1 MIIGLVKLIPLALL
15 KTIAVAWYFQLAQK
29 LLFIFNWFTSE
40 LVMCLLCLYFYLQY
54 LRNARDFKFYYLLQS
69 FFDEQVI
76 AMILRVHSKDK
87 HAYVLP
93 IFVLNFNINYH
104 QSVFSNLH
112 LIHFVAQCIYKQW
125 KLIAT
130 LFFSISYL

>member
-29 LLFIFNWFTSE
+29 LLFIFNWFASE
-40 LVMCLLCLYFYLQY
+40 LVMCLLCLYFCLQY
-54 LRNARDFKFYYLLQS
+54 LGNARDFEFYYLLLS
-69 FFDEQVI
+69 FFDEHVI
-76 AMILRVHSKDK
+76 ATILRVHSKDK

-93 IFVLNFNINYH
+93 IFILNFNINYH

>member
-15 KTIAVAWYFQLAQK
+15 KTIAVAWYFQLAQI
-29 LLFIFNWFTSE
+29 LLFIFNWFASE

-112 LIHFVAQCIYKQW
+112 LIHFVAKCIYKQW